1 MVLNLKVGIPKGLL
15 FYRYYN
21 FYITF
26 FEELGLEIVLSPNT
40 NKDILN
46 EGVRYCVDEA
56 CVPMKIFHGHCAYLR
71 DKCDFIFIPRIM
83 KLYENE
89 YICPKF
95 CGLVEMVQNSIP
107 NMPTIISEPIYADSL
122 KSLKKW
128 AFKVG
133 AKFTKN
139 IVVINK
145 AFNTALKKQNGYI
158 GGLNDKEFKIKVA
171 LIGHPYNLYDSY
183 INMNLVVKLNKLG
196 IGVITEEH
204 IGTSYINKESEKLFK
219 KPFWT
224 FARNSYGFGAY
235 MAENKLADGIIY
247 ASSFACG
254 IDSVV
259 VDLIKHR
266 IEGFPFLELK
276 IDEQT
281 GEAGFV
287 TRLEAFTDMLKR
299 KEAEVI

>member
-1 MVLNLKVGIPKGLL
+1 MLRLRVGIPKGLL
-15 FYRYYN
+15 FCRYHN
-21 FYITF
+21 FYINF
-26 FEELGLEIVLSPNT
+26 FQGLGLEVVLSPDT
-40 NKDILN
+40 NKNILN
-46 EGVRYCVDEA
+46 EGVKYSVDEA
-56 CVPMKIFHGHCAYLR
+56 CLPIKIFHGHCAYLK

-95 CGLVEMVQNSIP
+95 CGLVEMIENSIP
-107 NMPTIISEPIYADSL
+107 GMPQIISEPIYADSL
-122 KSLKKW
+122 NNLKKW
-128 AFKVG
+128 SYKVG
-133 AKFTKN
+133 LKFTKN
-139 IVVINK
+139 ILKINE
-145 AFNTALKKQNGYI
+145 AFNRALKEQEKYI

-183 INMNLVVKLNKLG
+183 INMNLVEKLNNLG

-204 IGTSYINKESEKLFK
+204 IGDSYINKEAEKLFK

-224 FARNSYGFGAY
+224 FARNSYGFGSY
-235 MAENKLADGIIY
+235 ICKNKLADGIIY

-266 IEGFPFLELK
+266 IEKFPFLELK

-299 KEAEVI
+299 RKVEAV

>member
-1 MVLNLKVGIPKGLL
+1 MRVGIPKGLL
-15 FYRYYN
+15 FYRYHE
-21 FYITF
+21 FYINF
-26 FEELGLEIVLSPNT
+26 FQGLGVDIVLSPDT
-40 NKDILN
+40 NKNILN
-46 EGVRYCVDEA
+46 EGVKYCVDEA
-56 CVPMKIFHGHCAYLR
+56 CVPVKIFHGHCFYLK

-95 CGLVEMVQNSIP
+95 CGLVEMIQNSIP
-107 NMPTIISEPIYADSL
+107 DMPPIISEPIYADSL
-122 KSLKKW
+122 KNLKKW

-133 AKFTKN
+133 IKFNKN
-139 IVVINK
+139 ILVINK
-145 AFNTALKKQNGYI
+145 AFNTALKKQQGYV
-158 GGLNDKEFKIKVA
+158 GGLNNKEFKIKVA

-183 INMNLVVKLNKLG
+183 INMNLVEKLNKLG

-204 IGTSYINKESEKLFK
+204 IGDSYINKESEKLFK
-219 KPFWT
+219 RPFWT
-224 FARNSYGFGAY
+224 FARNSYGFGSY

-247 ASSFACG
+247 VSSFACG

-259 VDLIKHR
+259 VDLVKHR
-266 IEGFPFLELK
+266 IEDFPFLELK